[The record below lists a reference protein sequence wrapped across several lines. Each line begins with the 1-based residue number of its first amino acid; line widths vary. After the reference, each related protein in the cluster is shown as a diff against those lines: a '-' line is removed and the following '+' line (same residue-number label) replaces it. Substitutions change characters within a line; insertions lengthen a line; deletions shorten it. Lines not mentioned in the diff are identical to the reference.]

1 MSLSRRQL
9 LIGGGAVGGLGL
21 VALSQRLLSSPVS
34 QTAGVAP
41 SPSASLISAPSP
53 IGPKGMFAPLR
64 GDVRLA
70 VISDLNSSYGSTDYE
85 PEVVQAIGLIPDW
98 QPDLVICGGDMVA
111 GQDSYLT
118 VAKIQ
123 AMWAG
128 FDRNIGAPLRKAKL
142 PYGFTVGNH
151 DASSSTAPDGSY
163 LFEVERQQ
171 TAEYWTKPEHDPGL
185 NFIDRS
191 GFPFNYTFEHN
202 QIFYLAWDASS
213 NIISKPQLD
222 WVEKSLISQAAQS
235 AKLRIVIGHLPL
247 FAVAVSRDDPAEV
260 LADSERLRL
269 LLEKYHVH
277 TYISGHDHAYYPAYK
292 GNLQLLHTGA
302 LGSGPRPWLNSNLA
316 PMKTLTIVDVSL
328 STGTTTYTTY
338 NMRTLKVVN
347 QQELPR
353 VIVGPTGM
361 VVRRDVPL
369 ADLTPAEKALT
380 WSPSG

>member
-1 MSLSRRQL
+1 MALNRRQF
-9 LIGGGAVGGLGL
+9 LIGGGIVGGVGL
-21 VALSQRLLSSPVS
+21 VTLGKRLLSSQVS
-34 QTAGVAP
+34 QTAAVAP
-41 SPSASLISAPSP
+41 APATTLVSSPSS
-53 IGPKGMFAPLR
+53 IGPKGMYAPLR

-85 PEVVQAIGLIPDW
+85 PEVVEAIKLIPAW

-128 FDRNIGAPLRKAKL
+128 FDRYVGGPLRQAKL

-151 DASSSTAPDGSY
+151 DASSSTAPNGSY

-171 TAEYWTKPEHDPGL
+171 TANYWTKPEHDPGL

-191 GFPFNYTFEHN
+191 GFPFNYTFQHN

-213 NIISKPQLD
+213 NIISKQQIA
-222 WVEKSLISQAAQS
+222 WVEKSLMSEAAQS

-247 FAVAVSRDDPAEV
+247 FAVAVSRDDPAEI
-260 LADSERLRL
+260 LADSDRLRL
-269 LLEKYHVH
+269 LLEKYRVH

-316 PMKTLTIVDVSL
+316 PMKTLTIVDVGL
-328 STGTTTYTTY
+328 NAGTTTYTTY

-353 VIVGPTGM
+353 VIAGPTGM
-361 VVRRDVPL
+361 VVRRDVAL
-369 ADLTPAEKALT
+369 SDLTPAEQALT
-380 WSPSG
+380 WTPSG